1 MSVILSAIV
10 RSVVLTSGMAT
21 ELLPPRGRSQGGGA
35 SHWPP
40 DCDWLRRRF
49 VVRGSHTTSAALW
62 VKDGAIEP
70 GLSAVRRVQS
80 ALLKQV
86 ECWRA
91 GMDRP
96 EIGGAM
102 TIADLIAQ
110 LSRYPAS
117 ARVTLLDPGRRWLLP
132 IEITALSAD
141 GMSREVDFIAITA
154 DSASD
159 EIEGLAP

>member
-1 MSVILSAIV
+1 
-10 RSVVLTSGMAT
+10 
-21 ELLPPRGRSQGGGA
+21 
-35 SHWPP
+35 
-40 DCDWLRRRF
+40 
-49 VVRGSHTTSAALW
+49 
-62 VKDGAIEP
+62 
-70 GLSAVRRVQS
+70 
-80 ALLKQV
+80 
-86 ECWRA
+86 
-91 GMDRP
+91 MDRP

-102 TIADLIAQ
+102 TIADLIAK